1 MKYKKIVSLCKE
13 EKTVVSSA
21 SDSGELT
28 WFGTNKALYPAYG
41 LSVMTA
47 SEILRMN
54 DVPEDKLE
62 EYSTLDLPFTFDVD
76 RLQKETDQVIEPLNV
91 QIEIRGT
98 RYKLFC
104 DAEKAVLF
112 VESAYT
118 APYADVTEEKMYILR
133 KTSAG
138 LRYIVVFR
146 GLTPLAVLIPQ
157 KVPIPDMLYMESSMI
172 AKTARREIES
182 KQEDVQA
189 EQTTL

>member
-1 MKYKKIVSLCKE
+1 MKYKKIVALCKE

-41 LSVMTA
+41 LSAMTA

-76 RLQKETDQVIEPLNV
+76 RLEKYTDQVIEPLNV

-118 APYADVTEEKMYILR
+118 APYADVTEEKLYILR

-172 AKTARREIES
+172 ARTARREIES

>member
-1 MKYKKIVSLCKE
+1 
-13 EKTVVSSA
+13 
-21 SDSGELT
+21 
-28 WFGTNKALYPAYG
+28 
-41 LSVMTA
+41 
-47 SEILRMN
+47 MN

-76 RLQKETDQVIEPLNV
+76 RLEKYTDQVIEPLNV

-118 APYADVTEEKMYILR
+118 APYADVTEEKLYILR

-157 KVPIPDMLYMESSMI
+157 KVPVPDTLYVEASMI
-172 AKTARREIES
+172 ARTARREIES

>member
-1 MKYKKIVSLCKE
+1 
-13 EKTVVSSA
+13 
-21 SDSGELT
+21 
-28 WFGTNKALYPAYG
+28 
-41 LSVMTA
+41 
-47 SEILRMN
+47 MN

-76 RLQKETDQVIEPLNV
+76 RLEKYTDQVIEPLNM

-118 APYADVTEEKMYILR
+118 APYADVTEEKLYILR
-133 KTSAG
+133 QTSAG
-138 LRYIVVFR
+138 LRYIVVLR

-157 KVPIPDMLYMESSMI
+157 KVPVPDTLYMEASMI